1 MNRPKLLFRETF
13 LEYFL
18 LLISKTES
26 SFTVA
31 ANVIIVNIKN
41 VLLSSTFYLFAP
53 ENLLFVTCAYFL
65 LLVKHKDVVNHTA
78 LKSFL

>member
-1 MNRPKLLFRETF
+1 MG
-13 LEYFL
+13 
-18 LLISKTES
+18 S

-41 VLLSSTFYLFAP
+41 VLLSCTFYLFAP
-53 ENLLFVTCAYFL
+53 ENLLFFTCAVKAAYFL